1 MEFVVNEW
9 LPEYFKP
16 DASLAEKQLLKKF
29 LYRFLERGTD
39 RIFVKRGSEF
49 ERKIYRYAKDYQR
62 DLKTVSPIRSFIGV
76 FIEDI
81 NRRERVDDVPISLH
95 EEVSKKLNQPNTNY
109 ISDTYLFEAA
119 TFTKDKIIVTTD
131 EKLAHQMQDIE
142 EFKVIL
148 LTDFLKNYR
157 SHVKRFSLKR
167 HDKRCNQPKLTFFM

>member
-62 DLKTVSPIRSFIGV
+62 DLKIVSPIRSFIGV

-81 NRRERVDDVPISLH
+81 NRCERVENSSIPL
-95 EEVSKKLNQPNTNY
+95 P
-109 ISDTYLFEAA
+109 
-119 TFTKDKIIVTTD
+119 KDIV
-131 EKLAHQMQDIE
+131 E
-142 EFKVIL
+142 
-148 LTDFLKNYR
+148 N
-157 SHVKRFSLKR
+157 
-167 HDKRCNQPKLTFFM
+167 

>member
-62 DLKTVSPIRSFIGV
+62 DLKIVSPIRSFIGV

-81 NRRERVDDVPISLH
+81 NRCERVENSSIPLPKDIV
-95 EEVSKKLNQPNTNY
+95 EKLNQPNTNY

-119 TFTKDKIIVTTD
+119 TFTKNKIIVTTD
-131 EKLAHQMQDIE
+131 EKLVHQMQDIG

-148 LTDFLKNYR
+148 LTDFLENY
-157 SHVKRFSLKR
+157 
-167 HDKRCNQPKLTFFM
+167 